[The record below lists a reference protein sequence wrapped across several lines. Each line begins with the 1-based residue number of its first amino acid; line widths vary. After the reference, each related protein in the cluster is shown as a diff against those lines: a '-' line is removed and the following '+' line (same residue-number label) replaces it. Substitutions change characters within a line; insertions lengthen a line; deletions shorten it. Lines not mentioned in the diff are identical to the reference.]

1 DDVVVGEDEPVGVDH
16 ETRPKALRLVWTA
29 RLAEELLERA
39 EELVERVV
47 FAARATATPTPTAS
61 TAGERALHL
70 LRARDVHARG
80 GYLLGERDEV
90 RHRHGGGRL
99 NGGRGRGAGPPEE
112 ADRLAA
118 REEVGAGGHCDPHEE
133 ADRYQRNRQTSAR
146 SPAHAFS
153 FSLFTVPPAREKKP
167 MRRS

>member
-1 DDVVVGEDEPVGVDH
+1 PE
-16 ETRPKALRLVWTA
+16 ALRLIRTA

-47 FAARATATPTPTAS
+47 LAARATATATPTASTAS

-70 LRARDVHARG
+70 LRARDVHDRG
-80 GYLLGERDEV
+80 RDLLGERDEV

-99 NGGRGRGAGPPEE
+99 SGRRGRGAGPPEE

-118 REEVGAGGHCDPHEE
+118 REEVGAGGHRDPHEE
-133 ADRYQRNRQTSAR
+133 ADGYQRDRQTSAR

-153 FSLFTVPPAREKKP
+153 LSTVPRARETKR